1 MKFDTAADIIKS
13 APRFWRK
20 LKSKNRQKSISS
32 SSSSCFSLRGR
43 HRKDRAPS
51 PKSVNSRTR
60 VRAKYSRGL
69 PVAWTK
75 VARFTAEGGRGTL
88 KRENKRRE
96 RTERQIQVVRCSD
109 SFHAQ
114 TNTRGLPLWN
124 FPKDTEHAS
133 LPSRICAKCYYI
145 FSCIYNITLNLLI
158 IPLPYFLSSRN
169 FIYNFKFEKNS
180 TKKNC
185 VFREIAMAARFPFF
199 RLKVEMMEWMV
210 ARGIPQHYN
219 SEMHTCRNRGG
230 AQQRRPRWN
239 VLTHNE
245 IVLFHGSLEAVGSF
259 RFSPCSKHVPYPRIS
274 VYPVFENS
282 PSTCHRHPTNF
293 IHFERRNERKICSLS
308 SPPTRFGNTR
318 LR

>member
-133 LPSRICAKCYYI
+133 LPSRICVKCYYI

-169 FIYNFKFEKNS
+169 FIYSFKFEKNTEEKLRS
-180 TKKNC
+180 PGN
-185 VFREIAMAARFPFF
+185 RGMAARFPFF

-210 ARGIPQHYN
+210 ARGIPQRYN

-318 LR
+318 PR

>member
-32 SSSSCFSLRGR
+32 SSSSSSCFLLRGR

-114 TNTRGLPLWN
+114 TNMRGLPLWN
-124 FPKDTEHAS
+124 FSKDTEHAS

-158 IPLPYFLSSRN
+158 IPYFLSSRN
-169 FIYNFKFEKNS
+169 FIYNFKFEKNTEEKLRFPGNRDGRS
-180 TKKNC
+180 
-185 VFREIAMAARFPFF
+185 FPFF
-199 RLKVEMMEWMV
+199 PIKGWNDGVDGSTRYSAAL
-210 ARGIPQHYN
+210 
-219 SEMHTCRNRGG
+219 
-230 AQQRRPRWN
+230 QQRDAYLQKSRRRAATQAAVKRINTQWDSFVPRLLGSRGL
-239 VLTHNE
+239 VSLLS
-245 IVLFHGSLEAVGSF
+245 LFKARSIPTDIGLPGVREFSF
-259 RFSPCSKHVPYPRIS
+259 H
-274 VYPVFENS
+274 
-282 PSTCHRHPTNF
+282 
-293 IHFERRNERKICSLS
+293 LS
-308 SPPTRFGNTR
+308 SPPHEFYTFWKTEREKNLFSFFSPH
-318 LR
+318 